1 MILNFYRYLEVTGTE
16 ALPDEI
22 FDRIE
27 KQGIDLI
34 QELTTNDKNQYSL
47 LWKVLLEITKV
58 KHF

>member
-1 MILNFYRYLEVTGTE
+1 VTGTE

-58 KHF
+58 KHFLY